1 MIWNLI
7 SKVLYRTKVKP
18 FIKNLQDPNAAQSKR
33 LKELVGFSKNT
44 VYGKR
49 HKFSQINNYKDFIDN
64 VAINQYK
71 DLQPFIQAEL
81 NGNQNVF
88 YPEPIFAVMATSGT
102 TGEPKLIPYTP
113 TTWKSA
119 NRFQL
124 LYFASADNIRSF
136 LQGKLL
142 AIMAP
147 SIYKRTENWDI
158 GYLTGYGMKHA
169 NPFLKSKIVPK
180 TDVFDILDWEEK
192 FRETIRQAIEKPNI
206 TACIGLTSFVMA
218 LLRRTKFESLDWL
231 MSDTSISSKARRRIN
246 TAVTKENLLDLQTL
260 WPNLSVIFSSG
271 VVKELYSPV
280 IKDLV
285 GDVHVHEA
293 YAGTEGTYG
302 FQLYED
308 QRGVVPVVDDII
320 FEFVPSQEGPISPDA
335 QTIPLS
341 DVKINTPYRIVI
353 TAPSGL
359 WRYDVHD
366 LVVFTS
372 KNPPT
377 LQCLGKSQNTIN
389 ISGEKVTEGDISVA
403 LTLTCEDQGLL
414 IREFVVAPEVTAKGG
429 TYHVFAEF
437 GQSPPN
443 LDAFSKRF
451 DTHLQEV
458 SELYYHVREARTI
471 LPAVIHP
478 VTIGIF
484 DTLER
489 QRLREHNKAIGQT
502 KMPRITSLDQAL
514 QNLISTPISVEG

>member
-1 MIWNLI
+1 MIWKLL

-18 FIKNLQDPNAAQSKR
+18 FIKSLQDPTAAQTQR
-33 LKELVGFSKNT
+33 LQELLSHSENT
-44 VYGKR
+44 VFGKR
-49 HKFSQINNYKDFIDN
+49 HQFSEIKTYEDFVDKVPIH
-64 VAINQYK
+64 QYK
-71 DLQPFIQAEL
+71 DLHPYIKEEL
-81 NGNQNVF
+81 NGTPNVL

-124 LYFASADNIRSF
+124 LYFASADAIRPF

-147 SIYKRTENWDI
+147 SIYKQTEKWDI
-158 GYLTGYGMKHA
+158 GYLTGYGMKHC
-169 NPFLKSKIVPK
+169 NPFLRRKIVPHP
-180 TDVFDILDWEEK
+180 DVFDVLDWEKK
-192 FRETIRQAIEKPNI
+192 FRETIRQAIERPDI
-206 TACIGLTSFVMA
+206 SACIGLTSFVMA
-218 LLRRTKFESLDWL
+218 LLRRTKYESLDWL
-231 MSDTSISSKARRRIN
+231 VSDSQISTKARKRLNAAI
-246 TAVTKENLLDLQTL
+246 TDENEIDLQVL
-260 WPNLSVIFSSG
+260 WPKMSVVFSSG

-302 FQLYED
+302 FQLFEE

-320 FEFVPSQEGPISPDA
+320 FEFVQSQEGPLSPDA
-335 QTIPLS
+335 NTVPLS

-353 TAPSGL
+353 TTPSGL

-366 LVVFTS
+366 LVMFTS
-372 KNPPT
+372 LDPLS

-389 ISGEKVTEGDISVA
+389 ISGEKVSEGDISA
-403 LTLTCEDQGLL
+403 AITLACEDQGLL
-414 IREFVVAPEVTAKGG
+414 VREFVVAPEVTAAGG

-437 GQSPPN
+437 SESPAN
-443 LDAFSKRF
+443 LELFTNRF
-451 DTHLQEV
+451 DSHLQQIND
-458 SELYYHVREARTI
+458 LYYHVRAARTI

-478 VTIGIF
+478 VTMGTF
-484 DTLER
+484 DLLER
-489 QRLREHNKAIGQT
+489 QRLRENNKAIGQT

-514 QNLISTPISVEG
+514 ENLLPAPLPVEG

>member
-1 MIWNLI
+1 
-7 SKVLYRTKVKP
+7 
-18 FIKNLQDPNAAQSKR
+18 
-33 LKELVGFSKNT
+33 
-44 VYGKR
+44 
-49 HKFSQINNYKDFIDN
+49 
-64 VAINQYK
+64 
-71 DLQPFIQAEL
+71 
-81 NGNQNVF
+81 
-88 YPEPIFAVMATSGT
+88 MATSGT
-102 TGEPKLIPYTP
+102 TGEPKLIPYTS

-124 LYFASADNIRSF
+124 LYFASADNIRPF

-169 NPFLKSKIVPK
+169 NPFLKSKIVPR
-180 TDVFDILDWEEK
+180 TDVFDIPDWEEK

-206 TACIGLTSFVMA
+206 TACIGVTSFVMA
-218 LLRRTKFESLDWL
+218 LLRRAKFESLDWL
-231 MSDTSISSKARRRIN
+231 TSDPNLSSKARKRLQAAITN
-246 TAVTKENLLDLQTL
+246 ENSIDLQTL
-260 WPNLSVIFSSG
+260 WPDLSVVFSSG

-308 QRGVVPVVDDII
+308 QRGVVPVVDDIL
-320 FEFVPSQEGPISPDA
+320 FEFVQSQEGSLAPDA
-335 QTIPLS
+335 TTIPLS

-353 TAPSGL
+353 TTPSGL

-366 LVVFTS
+366 FVMFTAMD
-372 KNPPT
+372 PPT

-403 LTLTCEDQGLL
+403 LTLASEDQGLL
-414 IREFVVAPEVTAKGG
+414 VREFVVAPEVTAKGG
-429 TYHVFAEF
+429 TYHIFAEF
-437 GQSPPN
+437 GQSPTN
-443 LDAFSKRF
+443 LEIFTNRF
-451 DTHLQEV
+451 DVHLQQV
-458 SELYYHVREARTI
+458 NELYFHVRAARTI

-478 VTIGIF
+478 VSIGTF
-484 DTLER
+484 DSLER
-489 QRLREHNKAIGQT
+489 QRLRENDKAIGQT
-502 KMPRITSLDQAL
+502 KMPRITSLDHAL
-514 QNLISTPISVEG
+514 ENLVSTLIPD